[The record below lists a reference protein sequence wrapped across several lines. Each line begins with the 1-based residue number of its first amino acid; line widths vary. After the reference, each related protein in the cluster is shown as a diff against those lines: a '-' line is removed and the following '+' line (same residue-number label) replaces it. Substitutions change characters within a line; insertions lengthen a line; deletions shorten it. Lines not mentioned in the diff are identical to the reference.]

1 MMPVTL
7 PRRSGVFPALLKA
20 MRPKQWAKNV
30 FVFAG
35 LFFDGKA
42 LDGAWAWRSVVAF
55 VLFSLVS
62 SAVYLV
68 NDLLD
73 IEKDRL
79 HPTKRLRP
87 LACGALSPRVAQ
99 AAVVVLLG
107 AGIPA
112 AFALN
117 PAFGATLLGYA
128 VLMFVYSARLKNIVI
143 VDVMVVAAGFVLRVF
158 GGSVVVD
165 VTRFSPWLYVCTT
178 LGALFIALNK
188 RRHELLLL
196 AENAN
201 GHRSNL
207 QGYSVPFLDEM
218 TALVASSALVTY
230 SFYTFS
236 APNLPLNHGMML
248 TIPFVIYGIFR
259 YMYLIHNH
267 NLGGAPEDVVLG
279 DRPLIVASLLWALTA
294 GIVIYGP
301 SLF

>member
-1 MMPVTL
+1 M
-7 PRRSGVFPALLKA
+7 FPTLLKA

-42 LDGAWAWRSVVAF
+42 LDAVWVWRSTVAF

-68 NDLLD
+68 NDLAD
-73 IEKDRL
+73 IEKDRV

-87 LACGALSPRVAQ
+87 LASGALRPAVARTT
-99 AAVVVLLG
+99 AAALLIVS
-107 AGIPA
+107 IPA
-112 AFALN
+112 AFLLE
-117 PAFGATLLGYA
+117 PAFGGALLGYA
-128 VLMFVYSARLKNIVI
+128 TIMFLYSAYLKNVVI
-143 VDVMVVAAGFVLRVF
+143 VDVMTVAAGFVLRVY
-158 GGSVVVD
+158 GGTVVVQ
-165 VTRFSPWLYVCTT
+165 VLRFSPWLYVCTT

-188 RRHELLLL
+188 RRHELVLL

-201 GHRSNL
+201 GHRSSL
-207 QGYSVPFLDEM
+207 QDYSVRFVDEM
-218 TALVASSALVTY
+218 TGLVASSALVTY

-236 APNLPLNHGMML
+236 APNLPENHTMML

-279 DRPLIVASLLWALTA
+279 DRPLIATLVLWALTA

-301 SLF
+301 VLF

>member
-1 MMPVTL
+1 
-7 PRRSGVFPALLKA
+7 VFPTLLKA

-42 LDGAWAWRSVVAF
+42 LDAVWVWRSTVAF

-68 NDLLD
+68 NDLAD
-73 IEKDRL
+73 IEKDRV

-87 LACGALSPRVAQ
+87 LASGALRPAVARTT
-99 AAVVVLLG
+99 AAALLIVS
-107 AGIPA
+107 IPA
-112 AFALN
+112 AFLLE
-117 PAFGATLLGYA
+117 PAFGGALLGYA
-128 VLMFVYSARLKNIVI
+128 TIMFLYSAYLKNVVI
-143 VDVMVVAAGFVLRVF
+143 VDVMTVAAGFVLRVY
-158 GGSVVVD
+158 GGTVVVQ
-165 VTRFSPWLYVCTT
+165 VLRFSPWLYVCTT

-188 RRHELLLL
+188 RRHELVLL

-201 GHRSNL
+201 GHRSSL
-207 QGYSVPFLDEM
+207 QDYSVPFLDEM

-236 APNLPLNHGMML
+236 APNVPVNHAMML

-279 DRPLIVASLLWALTA
+279 DRPLIATLVLWALTA

-301 SLF
+301 VLF

>member
-1 MMPVTL
+1 MIPVTL
-7 PRRSGVFPALLKA
+7 LRRSGVFPALVRA

-42 LDGAWAWRSVVAF
+42 TDGAWVSRSVMAF
-55 VLFSLVS
+55 ALFCLVS

-73 IEKDRL
+73 VDKDRL

-87 LACGALSPRVAQ
+87 LACGALGPAVAQ
-99 AAVVVLLG
+99 AAAVVLLG
-107 AGIPA
+107 VSIPA
-112 AFALN
+112 AFALR
-117 PAFGATLLGYA
+117 PDFGATLLGYA
-128 VLMFVYSARLKNIVI
+128 VLMFLYSVRLKNVVI
-143 VDVMVVAAGFVLRVF
+143 VDVMVVAAGFVLRVL
-158 GGSVVVD
+158 GGTQVVE

-201 GHRSNL
+201 GHRSSL
-207 QGYSVPFLDEM
+207 QDYSIPFLDEM

-236 APNLPLNHGMML
+236 APNVQGNHNMML
-248 TIPFVIYGIFR
+248 TIPFVIYGLFR

-279 DRPLIVASLLWALTA
+279 DRPLIIASALWALTA

-301 SLF
+301 MLF

>member
-1 MMPVTL
+1 ML
-7 PRRSGVFPALLKA
+7 AALVKA

-42 LDGAWAWRSVVAF
+42 FDPIWVGRSILAF
-55 VLFSLVS
+55 VVFCLIS
-62 SAVYLV
+62 SCVYLV
-68 NDLLD
+68 NDLID

-79 HPTKRLRP
+79 HPTKRFRP
-87 LACGALSPRVAQ
+87 LASGALHPSVARV
-99 AAVVVLLG
+99 AVVVLLLVSV
-107 AGIPA
+107 AG
-112 AFALN
+112 AFAIDIAFHLN
-117 PAFGATLLGYA
+117 YWFAATILIYA
-128 VLMFVYSARLKNIVI
+128 AIMFMYSLRLKNVVI
-143 VDVMVVAAGFVLRVF
+143 IDVMTVAAGYVLRVF
-158 GGSVVVD
+158 GGTVVVQ
-165 VTRFSPWLYVCTT
+165 VTRFSPWLYMCTT

-201 GHRSNL
+201 GHRASL
-207 QGYSVPFLDEM
+207 QDYSVPFLDDM

-230 SFYTFS
+230 SLYTFS
-236 APNLPLNHGMML
+236 APNVPSNHAMML

-267 NLGGAPEDVVLG
+267 NMGGAPEDIVLG
-279 DRPLIVASLLWALTA
+279 DRPLIATFLLWALTA

-301 SLF
+301 NL

>member
-1 MMPVTL
+1 MIPVTL
-7 PRRSGVFPALLKA
+7 LRRSGVYPALLKA

-42 LDGAWAWRSVVAF
+42 FHGAWVWRSVIAF
-55 VLFSLVS
+55 VLFCLAS
-62 SAVYLV
+62 SAVYLL
-68 NDLLD
+68 NDLAD
-73 IEKDRL
+73 INKDRI

-87 LACGALSPRVAQ
+87 LASGALRPAAAQVTAVA
-99 AAVVVLLG
+99 LLG
-107 AGIPA
+107 ASIPI
-112 AFALN
+112 AFVLD
-117 PAFGATLLGYA
+117 PAFGATLLAYA
-128 VLMFVYSARLKNIVI
+128 AIMILYSAYLKNVVI
-143 VDVMVVAAGFVLRVF
+143 VDVMTVAAGFVLRVF
-158 GGSVVVD
+158 GGTVVVE

-196 AENAN
+196 AESAN
-201 GHRSNL
+201 GHRASL
-207 QGYSVPFLDEM
+207 QDYSVRFVDEM

-236 APNLPLNHGMML
+236 APNVPGNHAMML

-279 DRPLIVASLLWALTA
+279 DRPLLAALALWAITA

-301 SLF
+301 ALF